1 MRIYML
7 EIIERDNDLQIQ
19 SLVEYMG
26 KSQYLWYAVDKR
38 YKQYITTEKMDAFV
52 VGLLLFAMRHKEDM
66 EIDGA
71 ISERLYHNLS
81 NCYMHILREVIPS
94 LHIINILP
102 RSLDEGKSY
111 RCMNGVGTGFSGGID
126 SFCTV
131 FDYLFNNTLSNY
143 RITHLLFNNV
153 GSHGEWD
160 GSTARNLFNQ
170 RYDLL
175 KSFAKEMGL
184 EFIKVGSNLSE
195 FLQFNF
201 PLSHSPRNLS
211 SVLLFQKLFS
221 KYYYSGGVRYRDC
234 FIGPSNDIAYSD
246 PATVHLLS
254 TETLECISVGSQYSR
269 VEKTM
274 KVSEL
279 ESSYRWLNVCW
290 FPDTRGANC
299 SVCSKCCRTLL
310 SLEILGKLEN
320 YRSVF
325 DLDKYRKVRNGYIRH
340 ILRNRNVSFQKEI
353 IEYAKKVGF
362 GFSFINVFF
371 AYVSCIAFPRF
382 FERQIKRMLPNSLK
396 ERIRTARKRAGFF

>member
-1 MRIYML
+1 ML

-26 KSQYLWYAVDKR
+26 KAQYLWYAVDKR

-81 NCYMHILREVIPS
+81 NYYMHILREVIPS

-102 RSLDEGKSY
+102 RSLDEEKSY
-111 RCMNGVGTGFSGGID
+111 RCMNAVGTGFSGGID
-126 SFCTV
+126 SFCTIY
-131 FDYLFNNTLSNY
+131 DYLVNNKLANY

-160 GSTARNLFNQ
+160 ASAARNLFNQ
-170 RYDLL
+170 RYDMQ

-184 EFIKVGSNLSE
+184 EFIKVDSNLSE

-201 PLSHSPRNLS
+201 QLSHSPRNLS

-221 KYYYSGGVRYRDC
+221 KYYYSGGFRYRDC
-234 FIGPSNDIAYSD
+234 FIGPSNDIAYIE
-246 PATVHLLS
+246 PAAVHLLS

-299 SVCSKCCRTLL
+299 SVCLKCCRTLL
-310 SLEILGKLEN
+310 SLEILSMLEK
-320 YRSVF
+320 YRNVF
-325 DLDKYRKVRNGYIRH
+325 DLDKYRKIRNGYVRH
-340 ILRNRNVSFQKEI
+340 ILRNRNAPLHREI

-362 GFSFINVFF
+362 RFSFANVFL
-371 AYVSCIAFPRF
+371 AYVSCVFLPPF
-382 FERQIKRMLPNSLK
+382 FERKIKRMLPNSLK
-396 ERIRTARKRAGFF
+396 GRIRSASKKAGFF